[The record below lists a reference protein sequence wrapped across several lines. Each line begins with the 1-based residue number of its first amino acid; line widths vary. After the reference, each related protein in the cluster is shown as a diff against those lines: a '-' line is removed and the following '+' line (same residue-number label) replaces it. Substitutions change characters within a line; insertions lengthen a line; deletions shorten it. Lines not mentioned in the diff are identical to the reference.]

1 MFTGISWTDYVAAV
15 VILLVVYYAYVGVR
29 YFSGDLRA
37 LLTGKKKLHF
47 RRVPQGDDEEE
58 DTSYITETTSTP
70 ISPSTFEESSDS
82 DFEEV
87 EHLIGR
93 LKEVIADASGRE
105 LIPQEFSH
113 YLRITLKEYP
123 NIKNSPLRPSVNE
136 LIVSECEKYGTVT
149 LSVEEV
155 DRLWNGSL

>member
-15 VILLVVYYAYVGVR
+15 AILLVIYYAYVGVR

-37 LLTGKKKLHF
+37 LLAGKKKLRF
-47 RRVPQGDDEEE
+47 RRVPQGSDEEDSTSS
-58 DTSYITETTSTP
+58 DTDTASTP

-93 LKEVIADASGRE
+93 LKDVIADASGRE

-113 YLRITLKEYP
+113 YLRMTLKEYP

-155 DRLWNGSL
+155 DRLWKDRL

>member
-1 MFTGISWTDYVAAV
+1 MFTGISWTDYLAV
-15 VILLVVYYAYVGVR
+15 VAILVMIYYAYVGVR
-29 YFSGDLRA
+29 YFSGDIRG
-37 LLTGKKKLHF
+37 LLTGKRKLHF
-47 RRVPQGDDEEE
+47 RRVKRDEEE
-58 DTSYITETTSTP
+58 EPTSYVTDIASSPT
-70 ISPSTFEESSDS
+70 SPSNFEESNDS

-87 EHLIGR
+87 EHLISR
-93 LKEVIADASGRE
+93 LKDVIADASGRE

-123 NIKNSPLRPSVNE
+123 NINNSVLRPSVNE

-155 DRLWNGSL
+155 DRLWNDSL